1 MTMTKER
8 KNRILIVDDT
18 QDIHN
23 DIKKILTPSSDSSD
37 LDALVQEISSLAE
50 PKNSPL
56 AIEIDSAL
64 QGDKGVEMVRQAKL
78 DGNPYALAFVD
89 MRIPP
94 GLDGVQTIKQMQ
106 LEDPCLQY
114 IIITAYSDYSWEHI
128 NTELSPKDNLLI
140 IKKPFETIEIRQS
153 TNALLEKWHLSQE
166 RNEAI
171 EHLIHSKKIETIG
184 IMANG
189 LAHDFNNLLM
199 GIQGNIE
206 LAAMHLP
213 EEHSSREFLKASTG
227 IIMTT
232 KKLILKFLMFS
243 DMNNPHKQPL
253 LVQDILIYARSQ
265 VFKGAEGSCEFLIEE
280 NVWLVDADPRQM
292 NQVFVEIFNNAKEA
306 MDDDGQLT
314 VKVEN
319 SRNSNTIQP
328 ESQQEKYVHITVRDQ
343 GCGIQ
348 KEDLPNI
355 YDPYFSTR
363 PRGSRKGMGLG
374 LALVAAI
381 ISKHQGKVHI
391 DSAPGKGTTVEIRL
405 PALNQQLPG
414 YSL

>member
-1 MTMTKER
+1 MTKER

-18 QDIHN
+18 QNIHN
-23 DIKKILTPSSDSSD
+23 DIKKILAPSSNSSD
-37 LDALVQEISSLAE
+37 LDALVQEISGLAE
-50 PKNSPL
+50 SESSPL

-64 QGDKGVEMVRQAKL
+64 QGDEGVDMVRQAKL

-89 MRIPP
+89 IRIPP

-106 LEDPCLQY
+106 LADSCLQY

-128 NTELSPKDNLLI
+128 NAELSPKDNLLI

-153 TNALLEKWHLSQE
+153 ASALLEKWHLSQE

-171 EHLIHSKKIETIG
+171 ENLIHSKKIEAIG

-189 LAHDFNNLLM
+189 IAHDFNNLLM

-213 EEHSSREFLKASTG
+213 EEHSSREFLKTSTN
-227 IIMTT
+227 IVMTT

-243 DMNNPHKQPL
+243 DMNSPHKQPL
-253 LVQDILIYARSQ
+253 LVKDMLTYARSH
-265 VFKGAEGSCEFLIEE
+265 VFKGKKESCELLTGE

-306 MDDDGQLT
+306 MDDDGRLT

-319 SRNSNTIQP
+319 SQNSSTTLPDNQKKT
-328 ESQQEKYVHITVRDQ
+328 YVQIIVHDQ

-348 KEDLPNI
+348 QEDLPRI

-363 PRGSRKGMGLG
+363 PRGSKKGMGLG

-381 ISKHQGKVHI
+381 ISQHEGKVHI
-391 DSAPGKGTTVEIRL
+391 DSVPGEGTTVEIRL